1 MTSSKKKIIF
11 VTSTRADFGKLKSL
25 IKICKKNKNF
35 QVQIVITGMHL
46 IGKFGNTY
54 REVLKVFKKNIIKFK
69 NQSLND
75 GLELILA
82 KTTSKFSNIV
92 KKIKPDLIVIHGD
105 RVEALSCAL
114 VGSLNHILT
123 AHIEGGE
130 VSGTIDD
137 TIRHALTKLSH
148 IHFVGSNTAY
158 KRVLKMGENKDSIF
172 NIGSPDI
179 DIILK
184 KKLPNIVHV
193 KKRYSINFSNYAILL
208 WHPVTSKTYTLKKDT
223 VKLLNFLEKLNR
235 NVIII
240 YPNNDPG
247 SSYILNVYSKIKNKK
262 FKILKSLRF
271 ESFLT
276 LLKNSE
282 FIIGNSSSAI
292 YEAPMFNIPS
302 INIGDRQHKRL
313 KLSTI
318 KNYQIDELNT
328 QGIERF
334 IKNFKKAKRNN
345 FGTGNSDKKFI
356 SVIKKKEFWKIS
368 NQKIFSDHI
377 KNEIY
382 K

>member
-1 MTSSKKKIIF
+1 
-11 VTSTRADFGKLKSL
+11 
-25 IKICKKNKNF
+25 
-35 QVQIVITGMHL
+35 MHM

-54 REVLKVFKKNIIKFK
+54 REVLKSFKKNVIKFK

-75 GLELILA
+75 RLELILT
-82 KTTSKFSNIV
+82 KTTKKFSDVVRKLN
-92 KKIKPDLIVIHGD
+92 PDLIVIHGD

-137 TIRHALTKLSH
+137 TIRHAVTKLSH
-148 IHFVGSNTAY
+148 IHFVGSNSAY
-158 KRVLKMGENKDSIF
+158 KRVLKMGENKKSIF

-179 DIILK
+179 DIITK
-184 KKLPNIVHV
+184 KKLPTINYV
-193 KKRYSINFSNYAILL
+193 KKRYSINFNRYGILL
-208 WHPVTSKTYTLKKDT
+208 WHPVTSKVFSIKKDT
-223 VKLLNFLEKLNR
+223 QKLINFIETLNKKI
-235 NVIII
+235 VVI

-247 SSYILNVYSKIKNKK
+247 SNQIINIYNNLKNKN
-262 FKILKSLRF
+262 FKVLKSLRF

-302 INIGDRQHKRL
+302 INIGDRQYKRL

-318 KNYQIDELNT
+318 KNYEVDDLNK
-328 QGIERF
+328 INFLKF
-334 IKNFKKAKRNN
+334 ISNFKKTKKNI
-345 FGTGNSDKKFI
+345 FGIGNSDKKFLDI
-356 SVIKKKEFWKIS
+356 LMKKSLGNFKTKVF
-368 NQKIFSDHI
+368 F
-377 KNEIY
+377 
-382 K
+382 

>member
-1 MTSSKKKIIF
+1 MTSNKKIIF

-25 IKICKKNKNF
+25 IKITKKQKNF
-35 QVQIVITGMHL
+35 KVYIVVTGMHL

-54 REVLKVFKKNIIKFK
+54 REVLKVFKKNVIKFK

-75 GLELILA
+75 PLELILT
-82 KTTSKFSNIV
+82 KTTKKFSNIV
-92 KKIKPDLIVIHGD
+92 KKINPDLIVIHGD

-148 IHFVGSNTAY
+148 IHFVGSNIAH
-158 KRVLKMGENKDSIF
+158 KRVLKMGENKDCIF

-179 DIILK
+179 DIILS
-184 KKLPNIVHV
+184 KKLPTIKYV
-193 KKRYSINFSNYAILL
+193 KNRYSINYEDYGILL
-208 WHPVTSKTYTLKKDT
+208 WHPVTSKIISIKRDT
-223 VKLLNFLEKLNR
+223 VKLINFLEKLNR
-235 NVIII
+235 NVVVI

-247 SSYILNVYSKIKNKK
+247 SNLIINIYNKLRNKK
-262 FKILKSLRF
+262 FKVLKSLRF

-276 LLKNSE
+276 LLKNSK

-292 YEAPMFNIPS
+292 YEAPMFNVPS

-318 KNYQIDELNT
+318 KNFEIDDLEISSVN
-328 QGIERF
+328 RF
-334 IKNFKKAKRNN
+334 IKNYKKSKKYV
-345 FGTGNSDKKFI
+345 FGFGNSDKKFI
-356 SVIKKKEFWKIS
+356 ETLKKKKFWEIS
-368 NQKIFSDHI
+368 NQKFFSDG
-377 KNEIY
+377 NNYGLY

>member
-35 QVQIVITGMHL
+35 QVHIVITGMHL

-158 KRVLKMGENKDSIF
+158 KRVLKMGENKNSIF

-184 KKLPNIVHV
+184 KKLPNIVYV

-208 WHPVTSKTYTLKKDT
+208 WHPVTSKTDTLKKDT

-247 SSYILNVYSKIKNKK
+247 SNYILNVYSKIKNKK

-302 INIGDRQHKRL
+302 INIGDRQHRRL

-345 FGTGNSDKKFI
+345 FGAGNSDKKFI

-368 NQKIFSDHI
+368 NQKFFSDNI